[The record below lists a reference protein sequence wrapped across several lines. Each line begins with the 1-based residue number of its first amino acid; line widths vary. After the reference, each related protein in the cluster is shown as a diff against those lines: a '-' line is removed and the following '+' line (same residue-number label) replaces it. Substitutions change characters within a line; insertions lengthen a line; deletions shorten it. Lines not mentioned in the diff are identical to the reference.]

1 MKTALKN
8 CLSVQGLTAKANLNN
23 DGDVN
28 VNDIVTQLNQS
39 RQKDGKLIIKTN
51 TILNNQGRKACD
63 DLRKKGWK
71 IEIYGRATI

>member
-1 MKTALKN
+1 MKN
-8 CLSVQGLTAKANLNN
+8 YLSPQGLTAKANLNN
-23 DGDVN
+23 NGDVN
-28 VNDIVTQLNQS
+28 VNDIVNTLNQS
-39 RQKDGKLIIKTN
+39 GQTDGKLVIKTS